1 MSQVRGT
8 PEGRIFLAGANGHL
22 YELQYQS
29 YLSWF
34 GKRCKLVNQSSS
46 YFSFLVPSA
55 LRFLFT
61 LSPLPSGFYFIC
73 ALRPQVFI
81 FFVPSALRFLFYL
94 CPPPSG
100 FYFLCPLRPQVFIS
114 SSPPP
119 SGFYFL
125 CPLRPQV
132 FIFFVPS
139 ALRFYFLCPL
149 ALRPKVLFLRQICNC
164 PGHTV
169 SDKH

>member
-81 FFVPSALRFLFYL
+81 FFVPSALRF
-94 CPPPSG
+94 
-100 FYFLCPLRPQVFIS
+100 
-114 SSPPP
+114 
-119 SGFYFL
+119 
-125 CPLRPQV
+125 
-132 FIFFVPS
+132 
-139 ALRFYFLCPL
+139 YFLCPL